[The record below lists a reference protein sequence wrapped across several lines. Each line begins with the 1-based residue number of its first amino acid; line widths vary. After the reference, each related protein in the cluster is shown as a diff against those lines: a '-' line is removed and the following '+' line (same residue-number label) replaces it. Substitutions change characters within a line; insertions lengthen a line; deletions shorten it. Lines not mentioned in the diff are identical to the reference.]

1 MNKYVV
7 FVTEDEETWEAGS
20 EADHQRVYDADARF
34 IAALEQRGGKVIGG
48 AELGPTRTWH
58 TLRSRGGV
66 TSRTQGPY
74 AESVEQ
80 LGGFY
85 LVESPDAEAVVQACE
100 AMVAAHVHIQVAPV
114 VDRDAARASSR

>member
-1 MNKYVV
+1 MSKYVV

-20 EADHQRVYDADARF
+20 DADHQQAYDADARF

-48 AELGPTRTWH
+48 AELAPTRTWH
-58 TLRSRGGV
+58 TLEHRRGV
-66 TSRTQGPY
+66 TRRTQGPY

-85 LVESPDAEAVVQACE
+85 LVECSNAEAVVEACG

-114 VDRDAARASSR
+114 VE